1 MRFVAIRD
9 LKPGMIL
16 GRKIHTRNKATL
28 LEKGVELTPK
38 FIERLRKDGYL
49 GAYITDAFSKDIKVA
64 ETVSEQTIEA
74 AIDAVANVDID
85 NILRAA
91 SNLIMEISALE
102 EISLDLLDIR
112 SYDDYT
118 YHHTVNVAIY
128 SVAVAIKMGLSLN
141 QLNEV
146 AISALCH
153 DLGKTRIDTAILNKK
168 DRLTDAEFEEIR
180 RHPQYSYE
188 LISSNPLVNMKI
200 RQAVLSHHENENG
213 SGYPYGKTGEEIPL
227 YAKIIHA
234 VDVFDAL
241 TSNRPYKDPCA
252 PIEALEYLIGGEGI
266 LFDSKVVE
274 TVQAVIPPYPPG
286 MDVILSNGERAVVTE
301 HTSQTLRPRI
311 KIYETG
317 KVVDLSRDLRY
328 RMVFIRESGYL
339 MKESI
344 AGIDTKNGEPVGETG
359 PKKTILVV
367 DDSRISLEQTRSA
380 LEDEYIVT
388 TLESAAACFK
398 YLEKKG
404 APDLL
409 IMDIDMPVMDGLTAV
424 KTIRKTYPD
433 MNVIFLTAIANRD
446 TVVRCNKVGAKDYIL
461 KPVNPVYLRERIEI
475 ALDKNLDR

>member
-1 MRFVAIRD
+1 MRFVAIGD

-38 FIERLRKDGYL
+38 FIARLRKDGYL

-64 ETVSEQTIEA
+64 ETISDKTMEA

-85 NILRAA
+85 SILKAA
-91 SNLIMEISALE
+91 SNLILEISSLE

-128 SVAVAIKMGLSLN
+128 AVAVAIKMGLSLN
-141 QLNEV
+141 ELNEV
-146 AISALCH
+146 AIASLCH
-153 DLGKTRIDTAILNKK
+153 DLGKTRIDPVILKK
-168 DRLTDAEFEEIR
+168 KGKLTDAEFEEIR

-188 LISSNPLVNMKI
+188 LISSNPLVNLKI
-200 RQAVLSHHENENG
+200 KMAVLSHHENENG

-227 YAKIIHA
+227 YAKVIHA

-266 LFDSKVVE
+266 LFDSDVVE
-274 TVQAVIPPYPPG
+274 TVQSVIPPYPPG

-301 HTSQTLRPRI
+301 HTAQTLRPRI

-317 KVVDLSRDLRY
+317 KEVDLSRDLRY
-328 RMVFIRESGYL
+328 RMVFIKDSGYL

-344 AGIDTKNGEPVGETG
+344 AGIDTKNGEPSVENG
-359 PKKTILVV
+359 PKKSILVV
-367 DDSRISLEQTRSA
+367 DDSKISLEQTRSA
-380 LEDEYIVT
+380 LEDKYIVT
-388 TLESAAACFK
+388 LLESGAACLK

-409 IMDIDMPVMDGLTAV
+409 IIDIDMPGMDGLATV
-424 KTIRKTYPD
+424 ETLRKTWQD
-433 MNVIFLTAIANRD
+433 LGVVFLTAIANRD
-446 TVVRCNKVGAKDYIL
+446 TVLRCNKVGAKDYIL
-461 KPVNPVYLRERIEI
+461 KPVNPVYLQRRIEI
-475 ALDKNLDR
+475 ALDKTMDR